1 MITWTIS
8 FVNRSCQILSFSTHA
23 SGRQCFSRLVVC
35 AACKNGAALRF
46 PLPVVASLWNFNKIL
61 RIFLKK
67 CFTYCGLCAI
77 LTLLIFHDASPESAW
92 GKPLFYPE
100 DIPVHDVVF
109 TVIFAIITYFTEG
122 SPSNSTYYAVAFVLF
137 YEFRLNLAIVLSS
150 GRLHAI
156 LYMQRIAVIF
166 HNTSVSNCISPGI
179 TPCALSSIHAGARVL
194 FFRHSIPC
202 AERWAQLAHFGK
214 ICS

>member
-1 MITWTIS
+1 M
-8 FVNRSCQILSFSTHA
+8 R
-23 SGRQCFSRLVVC
+23 RLQKRRC
-35 AACKNGAALRF
+35 S
-46 PLPVVASLWNFNKIL
+46 LPVVASLWNFNKIL

-67 CFTYCGLCAI
+67 CFTSCGLCAI

-109 TVIFAIITYFTEG
+109 TVIFAIITYVTEG

-137 YEFRLNLAIVLSS
+137 YEFCLNLTIALSS

-156 LYMQRIAVIF
+156 LYMQRIAFILYLRF
-166 HNTSVSNCISPGI
+166 KLHFSWNNTLRSVKYPCWSQGVVFSAQASAGISSN
-179 TPCALSSIHAGARVL
+179 
-194 FFRHSIPC
+194 
-202 AERWAQLAHFGK
+202 LAWRANRLCRPDHFGK
-214 ICS
+214 SMVWGIAVR